1 MKLIRKW
8 VILYELEALMYICD
22 MLKGFELR
30 LSRSWQRMK
39 AKINCQ
45 VIKQIT

>member
-1 MKLIRKW
+1 
-8 VILYELEALMYICD
+8 
-22 MLKGFELR
+22 MLNGFDLR

-45 VIKQIT
+45 VIKQITSIVIFDMTKK